1 MVILAIPGSLRRRS
15 FNRMLLEAA
24 VECAPEGMNIAIAGL
39 EGIPV
44 FSEDLE
50 AAGEPE
56 AVVVLRGRVERA
68 EGLLIATPEYNQS
81 IPGGLK
87 NAIDWLSRRE
97 EVLVRK
103 PVCIVGAT
111 AGPWG
116 TRLAQA
122 ALRQVLGA
130 TESLVMPARG
140 RKPLRLRPARRRA
153 GARRAPGRSLRL
165 CGVDS
170 VRNDRRWP
178 TLLPVSSWWLTTR
191 TPVLARTRRPERGVH
206 DQDGAGAQRPAGV
219 DRSRARL
226 ASATAPDYLQ
236 VGGIG
241 TLPGPCALP
250 SP

>member
-39 EGIPV
+39 EGIPL

-56 AVVVLRGRVERA
+56 AVAVLRGGVERA
-68 EGLLIATPEYNQS
+68 DGLLIATPEYNQS

-97 EVLVRK
+97 EVLARK

-111 AGPWG
+111 AGRWG

-130 TESLVMPARG
+130 TESLVMPARRFTCARPQTSSSPAG
-140 RKPLRLRPARRRA
+140 SPTSRRATRSGPFSPPLR
-153 GARRAPGRSLRL
+153 
-165 CGVDS
+165 
-170 VRNDRRWP
+170 
-178 TLLPVSSWWLTTR
+178 
-191 TPVLARTRRPERGVH
+191 RGF
-206 DQDGAGAQRPAGV
+206 REK
-219 DRSRARL
+219 
-226 ASATAPDYLQ
+226 
-236 VGGIG
+236 
-241 TLPGPCALP
+241 
-250 SP
+250 